1 MPYGLDIL
9 NQAKQQ
15 AMKPKQSPSN
25 IPSMPNWGWIDFEGD
40 YTQDILKNTQRRAG
54 IFAESLMDFSSPFY
68 QQYRS
73 YMGSMTP
80 TLGTNAWLAPL
91 IAGGGNY
98 AGSQAQANIL
108 QQNYQKQ
115 RNDFLNTGTKGF
127 AAGNIGTAGSLLGI
141 QGQIG
146 NSILQGQLAREQMD
160 AQSGGMLDFLGTGFG
175 TLFPFLPG
183 MFSGGGASA
192 AMALP
197 AVAMSD
203 VRFKE
208 NITYTGKE
216 TKDGIPIVEFNYI
229 NSDQRYRGVIAQD
242 AEEKRPD
249 AVTEIN
255 GYKYVYYGA
264 L

>member
-91 IAGGGNY
+91 VAGGGNY
-98 AGSQAQANIL
+98 AGSQTQANIL
-108 QQNYQKQ
+108 QQNYLKQ
-115 RNDFLNTGTKGF
+115 RNDFLNTGVKGF
-127 AAGNIGTAGSLLGI
+127 AAGNIGTAANLLGL
-141 QGQIG
+141 QGNIG
-146 NSILQGQLAREQMD
+146 NTILQGQLAREQMD
-160 AQSGGMLDFLGTGFG
+160 AQSGGFLDFLGGILGTGLG
-175 TLFPFLPG
+175 MGLNYLLPG
-183 MFSGGGASA
+183 SGSVAKMAGGGG
-192 AMALP
+192 
-197 AVAMSD
+197 
-203 VRFKE
+203 
-208 NITYTGKE
+208 NISNNVGSYGWTGQ
-216 TKDGIPIVEFNYI
+216 GFNYG
-229 NSDQRYRGVIAQD
+229 R
-242 AEEKRPD
+242 K
-249 AVTEIN
+249 
-255 GYKYVYYGA
+255 
-264 L
+264 